1 MSSSADTTAQAPA
14 AGQAAKKIRSQPPD
28 VIVSVGSGKTK
39 REFQCYKVILSFA
52 SDYLDTMLNSSM
64 KICLRLPRYD
74 AKLEHEG
81 GDFKPNEFP
90 DKVPEEW
97 EMLYEFIAPQKIG
110 RSRHNSNANINSDNV
125 MTLLPWFHEFQMN
138 DYVRDCD
145 DYIAQHFIGEEGRS
159 FWKYERHQ
167 NELISVYWPRK
178 KRRKEAF
185 GTILNVLQLAHKYD
199 LVSSKDVMGKKIAA
213 IWKMSVHTHD
223 LFGFPV
229 ARSLLSLVLPLEIDG
244 ENKLRMKSGGSKHI
258 WPLVEKTL
266 SPHIPRLSQEVIDD
280 NVSFPHLFYSFVLIN
295 MEKERMQQ
303 EIDMLEDRELN
314 AQNEISYL
322 HEWLSNL
329 TDIDV
334 KRAYARFQ
342 AQQNA

>member
-28 VIVSVGSGKTK
+28 VIVSVGSGETK

-52 SDYLDTMLNSSM
+52 SNYLDTMLSSSM
-64 KICLRLPRYD
+64 K
-74 AKLEHEG
+74 EG
-81 GDFKPNEFP
+81 TLNRIDFP

-97 EMLYEFIAPQKIG
+97 EMLYEFISPQKIG
-110 RSRHNSNANINSDNV
+110 RSKHSNSNANINSDNV

-138 DYVRDCD
+138 DYMRDCD

-258 WPLVEKTL
+258 WPLVEKIL
-266 SPHIPRLSQEVIDD
+266 SPHISRLSQEVMDD

-303 EIDMLEDRELN
+303 EIDMLEDEKLN
-314 AQNEISYL
+314 AQDEISFL
-322 HEWLSNL
+322 HEWLSNITNL

>member
-28 VIVSVGSGKTK
+28 VIVSVGSGESM
-39 REFQCYKVILSFA
+39 REFPCYKVILSFA
-52 SDYLDTMLNSSM
+52 SNYLDTMLSSSM
-64 KICLRLPRYD
+64 K
-74 AKLEHEG
+74 EG
-81 GDFKPNEFP
+81 TLNRIDFP

-97 EMLYEFIAPQKIG
+97 EIFYEFIAPQKSG
-110 RSRHNSNANINSDNV
+110 RSKHSNSNANINSDNV

-213 IWKMSVHTHD
+213 IWKLPVNTHD
-223 LFGFPV
+223 LFDFPV
-229 ARSLLSLVLPLEIDG
+229 AKSLLRLVLPLEIDDG
-244 ENKLRMKSGGSKHI
+244 NGLRMKLGGNKHI
-258 WPLVEKTL
+258 WPLVEKIL
-266 SPHIPRLSQEVIDD
+266 SPHISRLSQEVIDD
-280 NVSFPHLFYSFVLIN
+280 NVSFPHLFYSFILLYV
-295 MEKERMQQ
+295 EKKRLQAKIETLKDDKVTIKLRYEAELER
-303 EIDMLEDRELN
+303 LRSLGVTG
-314 AQNEISYL
+314 A
-322 HEWLSNL
+322 
-329 TDIDV
+329 
-334 KRAYARFQ
+334 
-342 AQQNA
+342 